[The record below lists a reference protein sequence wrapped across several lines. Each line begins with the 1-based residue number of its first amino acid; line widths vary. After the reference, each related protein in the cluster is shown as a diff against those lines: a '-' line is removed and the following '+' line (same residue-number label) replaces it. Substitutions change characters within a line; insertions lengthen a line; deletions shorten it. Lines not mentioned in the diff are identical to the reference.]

1 MPHCVLDAS
10 ALLTLL
16 HQEPRSNKVVQA
28 IEDGAAISTVN
39 LSEVASKLND
49 LGAPEVVIQDA
60 INALE
65 LTIVDFNAELAYK
78 VGALRP
84 QTRHIGLSLGD
95 RACLALAQHL
105 GLPALTT
112 DRAWEALSLGITV
125 QVIR

>member
-1 MPHCVLDAS
+1 MPHYVLDAS

-16 HQEPRSNKVVQA
+16 HQEPGSDKVVQA
-28 IEDGAAISTVN
+28 IEDGAAIGTVN
-39 LSEVASKLND
+39 LSEVASKLNE
-49 LGAPEVVIQDA
+49 LGAPEMVIQDA

-65 LTIVDFNAELAYK
+65 LTIVDFNTELAYK
-78 VGALRP
+78 VGVFRSL
-84 QTRHIGLSLGD
+84 TRHIGLSLGD

>member
-1 MPHCVLDAS
+1 MSHYVLDAS

-16 HQEPRSNKVVQA
+16 HQEPGSDKVVQA

-49 LGAPEVVIQDA
+49 LGAPEMVIQDA

-84 QTRHIGLSLGD
+84 LTRHIGLSLGD
-95 RACLALAQHL
+95 RACLALTQHL
-105 GLPALTT
+105 GLPALTS

>member
-1 MPHCVLDAS
+1 MPHYVLDAS

-16 HQEPRSNKVVQA
+16 HQEPGSDKVVQA

-49 LGAPEVVIQDA
+49 LGAPEMVIQDA
-60 INALE
+60 INAP
-65 LTIVDFNAELAYK
+65 ELAYK
-78 VGALRP
+78 VGVLRP
-84 QTRHIGLSLGD
+84 LTRHIGLSLGE
-95 RACLALAQHL
+95 RVCLALAQHL

-112 DRAWEALSLGITV
+112 DRAWEGLSLGITV

>member
-16 HQEPRSNKVVQA
+16 HQEPGSNKVVQA

-112 DRAWEALSLGITV
+112 DRSWEALSLGITV

>member
-16 HQEPRSNKVVQA
+16 HQEPGSNKVVQA

-112 DRAWEALSLGITV
+112 DRAWEGLSLGITV

>member
-1 MPHCVLDAS
+1 MPHYVLDAS

-16 HQEPRSNKVVQA
+16 HLELGSDKVVQA
-28 IEDGAAISTVN
+28 IEDGAAISAVN

-49 LGAPEVVIQDA
+49 LGAPEMVIQDA

-65 LTIVDFNAELAYK
+65 LTVVDFNAELAYK

-84 QTRHIGLSLGD
+84 LARHIGLSLGD

-105 GLPALTT
+105 GLPALTS
-112 DRAWEALSLGITV
+112 DRAWEGLSLGITV